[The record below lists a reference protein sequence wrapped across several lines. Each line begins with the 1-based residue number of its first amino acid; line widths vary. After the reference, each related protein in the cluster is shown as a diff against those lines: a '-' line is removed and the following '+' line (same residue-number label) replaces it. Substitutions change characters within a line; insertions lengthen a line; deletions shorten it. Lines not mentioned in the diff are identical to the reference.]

1 MTLRKRYTTL
11 LRTAARLGLA
21 AALVLAAAAAAQD
34 NLGRGRISGSVVDEK
49 GNPVEGAKV
58 VVQSLTAKTRF
69 DAVSD
74 AKGRFA
80 VGGMGSGDW
89 NIAVTRDGYAAGSLE
104 VTISQLKPNAPAAI
118 TLKKLAGV
126 EAFKADKGSSEMF
139 DKGNQLYA
147 EGRYDEAI
155 AIFEEFL
162 KKYPEIYQVHL
173 NLGSNYLKKGDLD
186 KAQSEFQLV
195 LDKTLQ
201 VQGSYKK
208 DKSASFRGF
217 SGLGETALKRN
228 DFETAQKHFK
238 QALEISPLDQTA
250 AYNVGEIFF
259 SNQKI
264 DEAIVY
270 FEMAI
275 KIKKDWSKP
284 YNRLGVVYLNKG
296 DFAKALENFQAFI
309 AMDPENPEVP
319 NAKAMIAAIDKIKK

>member
-1 MTLRKRYTTL
+1 M
-11 LRTAARLGLA
+11 
-21 AALVLAAAAAAQD
+21 
-34 NLGRGRISGSVVDEK
+34 
-49 GNPVEGAKV
+49 
-58 VVQSLTAKTRF
+58 VQSLTYRTRF

-80 VGGMGSGDW
+80 VGGMGSGEW
-89 NIAVTRDGYAAGSLE
+89 NIAVTRDGYAPGSL
-104 VTISQLKPNAPAAI
+104 VVNISQLKPNTPATI

-126 EAFKADKGSSEMF
+126 EAFKADKGSPRLF
-139 DKGNQLYA
+139 DKGNPSTPKAATTRRSRSSRSSLA
-147 EGRYDEAI
+147 
-155 AIFEEFL
+155 
-162 KKYPEIYQVHL
+162 KYPEIYQVHL

-201 VQGSYKK
+201 VQGSYEK
-208 DKSASFRGF
+208 DKSAAFRGF
-217 SGLGETALKRN
+217 SGLGEVALKRN

-264 DEAIVY
+264 DEAITY

-296 DFAKALENFQAFI
+296 DFAKALRVLPRVHP
-309 AMDPENPEVP
+309 MDPENPEAA
-319 NAKAMIAAIDKIKK
+319 NAKAMIAAIEKIKK